1 MSTSGSVAHS
11 SQSAPP
17 TQSVQSA
24 SHDAS
29 LLQSTRRKMDPA
41 WDYCTFTQVGE
52 KKTYTCMFCQ
62 KVFKGGGIHRFKEH
76 LAGEVGDAKPCLKVD
91 ADTRFRMGESLKET
105 STKKKRAVEI
115 FDDEH
120 PFGPNV
126 VEVTDDDQPTA
137 MPSLSRPPT
146 KRAATSQI
154 MSKSFF
160 APRTTSGTQPKIKSV
175 LADLGYAVA
184 PRATPS
190 APGATSQN
198 RQDYSASS
206 RRRAPCCLRR
216 YYRDPKARDFV
227 AVVLDSRFWND
238 VEIIVK
244 IVAPL
249 VCLLRIVDGDDRPS
263 LGYVYDGMF
272 RAKKAIKNIFMNKKS
287 LYKPYTRI
295 IKQRWDKHLRQQLH
309 AAAYVLNPTFY
320 YDKENLSQKPEVMAE
335 FLDVLTT
342 QVDGNR
348 TKFLNEANLYRGK
361 VGEFGKQLALDS
373 IKHIR
378 PDMWW
383 NTFEHGVPNV
393 QKWAIKILSQTA
405 SSSGCERNWSVFE
418 RIHTK
423 KRNRLEHQRLNDLVY
438 VHYNLRLKNR
448 AFNKKGAY
456 DPIDYERIDDIEFW
470 ITDEDTNS
478 TPILDADEI
487 ENMLYNKE
495 SIPMFGLDNGECEL
509 APTIGLEEGGLN
521 LDSFPQEDVNSYS
534 GADDD
539 GFNHFND

>member
-1 MSTSGSVAHS
+1 MSTSGVVAHS

-17 TQSVQSA
+17 TQYVQST
-24 SHDAS
+24 SMEAS
-29 LLQSTRRKMDPA
+29 LVQSYRQKTDPA
-41 WDYCTFTQVGE
+41 WDYCTFTQVGN
-52 KKTYTCMFCQ
+52 KKTYT
-62 KVFKGGGIHRFKEH
+62 
-76 LAGEVGDAKPCLKVD
+76 LD

-105 STKKKRAVEI
+105 STMKKRAAEI
-115 FDDEH
+115 FHDEH

-126 VEVTDDDQPTA
+126 VEVTDDDTSERPHQPVVV
-137 MPSLSRPPT
+137 SSSSQPPT
-146 KRAATSQI
+146 KRAATSQVV
-154 MSKSFF
+154 SKSFF
-160 APRTTSGTQPKIKSV
+160 APRTTPGAQPKIKSV
-175 LADLGYAVA
+175 LAGISFIRSVNASDIVKDATNLCNLFVELVEFVGSKNVVHLVTDNAANYKVAGRMFLLAFLRKMEGWTEIIRPGPTRFATTFIALKSIHKHQHDLAALV
-184 PRATPS
+184 
-190 APGATSQN
+190 TSKTFVE
-198 RQDYSASS
+198 S
-206 RRRAPCCLRR
+206 R

-227 AVVLDSRFWND
+227 VVVLDSRFWND

-272 RAKKAIKNIFMNKKS
+272 RAKKAIKTIFKNKKS
-287 LYKPYTRI
+287 LHKPYTRI
-295 IKQRWDKHLRQQLH
+295 IKQRWDKHPRQQLH
-309 AAAYVLNPTFY
+309 VAAYAINPTFY
-320 YDKENLSQKPEVMAE
+320 YDKENLSQKPEVMAG

-348 TKFLNEANLYRGK
+348 TKFLNETNLYRGK

-373 IKHIR
+373 IKHMC

-383 NTFEHGVPNV
+383 NTFGHGVPNV

-423 KRNRLEHQRLNDLVY
+423 KRKDWSI
-438 VHYNLRLKNR
+438 
-448 AFNKKGAY
+448 KG
-456 DPIDYERIDDIEFW
+456 
-470 ITDEDTNS
+470 
-478 TPILDADEI
+478 
-487 ENMLYNKE
+487 
-495 SIPMFGLDNGECEL
+495 EL
-509 APTIGLEEGGLN
+509 APTIGLEEGWLN

-539 GFNHFND
+539 GFHHFND